1 MMPMERCPR
10 DWDY

>member
-1 MMPMERCPR
+1 MERCPR